1 MKAQLL
7 LGYQFSLL
15 SAKRAKIFN
24 EAYSTNEPEVIE
36 CKKSR
41 NPMDVDRK
49 SASSDEEKSY
59 DSTISQSGD
68 MSWQKATFVLLSE
81 TIAIGV
87 LSMPSA
93 CHRIGVVPAVI
104 TIVFLGVLAWRTGI
118 VIGSFSKH
126 HPQVRNFADAG
137 AVMST
142 LLYRVFAALL
152 MLKGFFRMASHIS
165 AGISAFTFFSNNTV
179 CSTIF
184 GIVIVIIGF
193 LLSIPRKFKHTSFV
207 SLIGFICIVI
217 SCFLTLI
224 GVAIER
230 PQYGEVT
237 WKAFNNPGLNDT
249 VGAITDIIYGYSAHG
264 SFFTFISEMK
274 GRSRDFKKSLT
285 IVQTISIS
293 FYVVIGAGVYIIV
306 GDQNVLSPALLI
318 PHFKIAAA
326 AYVIALPCIIISAVI
341 QVLVTGKFV
350 VTNCID
356 PTYLDS
362 KTWKASWIWY
372 TVVFGIWSISFII
385 SELVP
390 FFNDLL
396 SLTSSIEAVC
406 LSYYATSILWFYDN
420 QGRMFVNR
428 WKITMFLVAV
438 ISVALGAVITPLG
451 MATSIMSIANG
462 FKDGQFGL
470 PFACKS

>member
-1 MKAQLL
+1 MYL
-7 LGYQFSLL
+7 
-15 SAKRAKIFN
+15 
-24 EAYSTNEPEVIE
+24 
-36 CKKSR
+36 
-41 NPMDVDRK
+41 DRK

-81 TIAIGV
+81 TFAIGV

-93 CHRIGVVPAVI
+93 CHRIGVVGSRRNNYCIPW
-104 TIVFLGVLAWRTGI
+104 LLAWRTGI

-126 HPQVRNFADAG
+126 HSQVRNFADAG

-152 MLKGFFRMASHIS
+152 MLKGFFRTASHIS

-184 GIVIVIIGF
+184 GIVVVIIGF

-207 SLIGFICIVI
+207 SLIGFICIAI

-237 WKAFNNPGLNDT
+237 WKAFNNPGLNDA

-285 IVQTISIS
+285 IVQIISIT

-306 GDQNVLSPALLI
+306 GDQNGLSLALVI
-318 PHFKIAAA
+318 PHISIAK
-326 AYVIALPCIIISAVI
+326 PGK
-341 QVLVTGKFV
+341 LVGYGTQF
-350 VTNCID
+350 
-356 PTYLDS
+356 
-362 KTWKASWIWY
+362 
-372 TVVFGIWSISFII
+372 
-385 SELVP
+385 
-390 FFNDLL
+390 
-396 SLTSSIEAVC
+396 LTSSIEAVC
-406 LSYYATSILWFYDN
+406 LSYYASSILRFYDN

-428 WKITMFLVAV
+428 WKMTMFLVAM

-451 MATSIMSIANG
+451 MATSIMSIADG

>member
-1 MKAQLL
+1 
-7 LGYQFSLL
+7 
-15 SAKRAKIFN
+15 
-24 EAYSTNEPEVIE
+24 
-36 CKKSR
+36 
-41 NPMDVDRK
+41 MDSHLKV
-49 SASSDEEKSY
+49 
-59 DSTISQSGD
+59 T
-68 MSWQKATFVLLSE
+68 T
-81 TIAIGV
+81 
-87 LSMPSA
+87 
-93 CHRIGVVPAVI
+93 VI
-104 TIVFLGVLAWRTGI
+104 TTVFL

-152 MLKGFFRMASHIS
+152 MLKGFFRTASHIS

-184 GIVIVIIGF
+184 GIVVVIVGF

-207 SLIGFICIVI
+207 SLIGFICIAI

-285 IVQTISIS
+285 IVQIISIT

-306 GDQNVLSPALLI
+306 GNQNGWSPALLI
-318 PHFKIAAA
+318 PHISIAK
-326 AYVIALPCIIISAVI
+326 PGK
-341 QVLVTGKFV
+341 LVGYGTQL
-350 VTNCID
+350 
-356 PTYLDS
+356 YLE
-362 KTWKASWIWY
+362 
-372 TVVFGIWSISFII
+372 

-406 LSYYATSILWFYDN
+406 LSYYASSILRFYDN

-428 WKITMFLVAV
+428 WKMTMFLVAM

-451 MATSIMSIANG
+451 MATSIMSIADG